1 MGGLLRPGQAAGP
14 DDPPAQPDQVQLAG
28 HRRCPPRLYDLR
40 RVAERV
46 AVDARTADQAVRIP
60 DSPDHRQLHRQG
72 IPPPRAGRSEEQT
85 SEFQSLMRIS
95 YAVSCLKNNKTQNS

>member
-28 HRRCPPRLYDLR
+28 HRRCPPRLYQLR

-46 AVDARTADQAVRIP
+46 AVDPRTAHHALSSAERRLGKECVRTCR
-60 DSPDHRQLHRQG
+60 SPC
-72 IPPPRAGRSEEQT
+72 PPSPQ
-85 SEFQSLMRIS
+85 
-95 YAVSCLKNNKTQNS
+95 NKTHTPNSTSTPPLSTTHLPLPT